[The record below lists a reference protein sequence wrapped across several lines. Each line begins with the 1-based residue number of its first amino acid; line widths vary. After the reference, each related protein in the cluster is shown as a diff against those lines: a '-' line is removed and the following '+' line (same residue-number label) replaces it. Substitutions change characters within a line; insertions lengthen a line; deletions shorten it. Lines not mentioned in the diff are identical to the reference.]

1 MRGRHRDVIARE
13 GGLVSNKQHQAN
25 EPQFYESLRP
35 GRCTHELWAA
45 DGRIAEKVHF
55 ADGTTELIPVPIR
68 KLDRRGTRTFRW
80 YHLLDIPCRHGA
92 HSHRVAVGTTS
103 RAGERPTGHSDQE
116 RGFHR
121 AEHLQQIPEYT
132 RAHQLIY
139 PYHSDAESGHSHL
152 DASLWNGR
160 LISYGIPSQKL
171 FALAQNSTS
180 RALYRPPPLLSPTS

>member
-1 MRGRHRDVIARE
+1 M
-13 GGLVSNKQHQAN
+13 VSPKPRPRTHPPRRQHQHPHPLPVTKLERLA
-25 EPQFYESLRP
+25 S
-35 GRCTHELWAA
+35 THT
-45 DGRIAEKVHF
+45 H
-55 ADGTTELIPVPIR
+55 
-68 KLDRRGTRTFRW
+68 RW
-80 YHLLDIPCRHGA
+80 YHLLVIPCRHGA

-103 RAGERPTGHSDQE
+103 RAGERPAGHSDQE

-139 PYHSDAESGHSHL
+139 PYRSDTESGHSQL

-180 RALYRPPPLLSPTS
+180 RALHRATPLLSPTA